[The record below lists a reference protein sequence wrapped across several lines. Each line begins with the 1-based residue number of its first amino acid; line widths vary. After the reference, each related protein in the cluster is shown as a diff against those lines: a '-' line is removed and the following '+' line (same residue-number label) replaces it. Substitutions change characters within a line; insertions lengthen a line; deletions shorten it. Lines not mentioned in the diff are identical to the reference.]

1 MSGSI
6 PAIAANPARRGKFI
20 SLEGGEGAGK
30 STLLA
35 GLVAVLETY
44 GVSLVQTREP
54 GGTQLGEAVRGIVL
68 DPAQRGLTAEA
79 ELLLMFASR
88 AQLVRE
94 VIAPALDAGHWVL
107 CDRFADA
114 SYAYQGGGRG
124 QPAERIA
131 GLEQWACAG
140 LKPDLTLLL
149 DLPVAT
155 GRARA
160 AGRGEADRI
169 EVEADA
175 FFERIRATYRD
186 RAAAEPGRFRII
198 DARQPQ
204 PAVLAAAA
212 QALAEL
218 FGGRVA

>member
-1 MSGSI
+1 MSQT
-6 PAIAANPARRGKFI
+6 RGKFI

-35 GLVAVLETY
+35 GLRACIEAR
-44 GVSLVQTREP
+44 GVELLLTREP
-54 GGTQLGEAVRGIVL
+54 GGTTLGEAVRGIVL
-68 DPAQRGLTAEA
+68 DPALRGMAAET

-94 VIAPALDAGHWVL
+94 LIEPALAAGRWVL
-107 CDRFADA
+107 CDRFTDA

-124 QPAERIA
+124 QPVERIEA
-131 GLEQWACAG
+131 LEQWATGG
-140 LKPDLTLLL
+140 LQPDVTLLL

-175 FFERIRATYRD
+175 FFERVRAAYRA
-186 RAAAEPGRFRII
+186 RAAAQPQRFRVI
-198 DARQPQ
+198 DANQS
-204 PAVLAAAA
+204 PAQVLSAAEQAIAA
-212 QALAEL
+212 L
-218 FGGRVA
+218 FEAGA

>member
-1 MSGSI
+1 MS
-6 PAIAANPARRGKFI
+6 IARGKFI

-35 GLVAVLETY
+35 GLREYIEQSGIALVL
-44 GVSLVQTREP
+44 TREP
-54 GGTQLGEAVRGIVL
+54 GGTEVGEAVRAIVL
-68 DPAQRGLTAEA
+68 DPARHGLAAET

-94 VIAPALDAGHWVL
+94 LIEPALGAGQWVL
-107 CDRFADA
+107 CDRYADA

-124 QPAERIA
+124 QPVERIA
-131 GLEQWACAG
+131 ELERWACAG
-140 LKPDLTLLL
+140 VKPDLTLLL

-160 AGRGEADRI
+160 AGRGNADRI

-175 FFERIRATYRD
+175 FFERVRANYRE
-186 RAAAEPGRFRII
+186 RAAAEPKRFRVI
-198 DARQPQ
+198 DASQS
-204 PAVLAAAA
+204 PAEVLQAATRALAALVREA
-212 QALAEL
+212 Q
-218 FGGRVA
+218 R

>member
-1 MSGSI
+1 MTHT
-6 PAIAANPARRGKFI
+6 RGKFI

-35 GLVAVLETY
+35 GLRACIEARSVDL
-44 GVSLVQTREP
+44 LLTREP
-54 GGTQLGEAVRGIVL
+54 GGTTLGEAVRGIVL
-68 DPAQRGLTAEA
+68 DPALRGMAAET

-94 VIAPALDAGHWVL
+94 LIEPALAAGRWVL
-107 CDRFADA
+107 CDRFTDA

-124 QPAERIA
+124 QPVERIEA
-131 GLEQWACAG
+131 LEQWATGG
-140 LKPDLTLLL
+140 LSPDITLLL

-175 FFERIRATYRD
+175 FFERVRTAYRA
-186 RAAAEPGRFRII
+186 RAAAQPGRFRVI
-198 DARQPQ
+198 DANQS
-204 PAVLAAAA
+204 PADVLRAAE
-212 QALAEL
+212 QAIAPL
-218 FGGRVA
+218 FEATP

>member
-1 MSGSI
+1 MS
-6 PAIAANPARRGKFI
+6 AVRGKFI

-35 GLVAVLETY
+35 GLRDCIEQRGIV
-44 GVSLVQTREP
+44 LVQTREP
-54 GGTQLGEAVRGIVL
+54 GGTAVGEAVRAIVL
-68 DPAQRGLTAEA
+68 DPAQQELAAET

-94 VIAPALDAGHWVL
+94 VIEPALRAGSWVL
-107 CDRFADA
+107 CDRYADA

-124 QPAERIA
+124 QPMERIA
-131 GLEQWACAG
+131 ELERWACAG
-140 LKPDLTLLL
+140 VTPDLTLLL

-160 AGRGEADRI
+160 AGRGDADRI

-175 FFERIRATYRD
+175 FFERVRAAYRD
-186 RAAAEPGRFRII
+186 RAMAEPDRFRLI
-198 DARQPQ
+198 DASQS
-204 PAVLAAAA
+204 PAEVLQAATL
-212 QALAEL
+212 ALDAL
-218 FGGRVA
+218 TGKSPA

>member
-1 MSGSI
+1 M
-6 PAIAANPARRGKFI
+6 NPKRGKFI

-35 GLVAVLETY
+35 GLRAHIERRGVDLVL
-44 GVSLVQTREP
+44 TREP
-54 GGTQLGEAVRGIVL
+54 GGTQLGEAVRAIVL
-68 DPAQRGLTAEA
+68 DPALRNMAAET

-94 VIAPALDAGHWVL
+94 LIEPALAAGRWVL
-107 CDRFADA
+107 CDRFTDA

-124 QPAERIA
+124 QSVERIA
-131 GLEQWACAG
+131 ALEQWATGG
-140 LKPDLTLLL
+140 LAPDITLLL

-175 FFERIRATYRD
+175 FFERVREAYRT
-186 RAAAEPGRFRII
+186 RAAAQPGRFRTI
-198 DARQPQ
+198 DASLT
-204 PAVLAAAA
+204 PAEVLRMAET
-212 QALAEL
+212 ALEPL
-218 FGGRVA
+218 FGADP

>member
-1 MSGSI
+1 MS
-6 PAIAANPARRGKFI
+6 AARGKFI

-35 GLVAVLETY
+35 GLRAYIEQH
-44 GVSLVQTREP
+44 GIALVQTREP
-54 GGTQLGEAVRGIVL
+54 GGTAVGEAVRAIVL
-68 DPAQRGLTAEA
+68 DPARHGLAAET

-94 VIAPALDAGHWVL
+94 LIEPALSAGQWVL
-107 CDRFADA
+107 CDRYADA

-124 QPAERIA
+124 QPVERIA
-131 GLEQWACAG
+131 ELERWACAG
-140 LKPDLTLLL
+140 VKPDLTLLL

-160 AGRGEADRI
+160 AGRGDADRI

-175 FFERIRATYRD
+175 FFERVRTSYRE
-186 RAAAEPGRFRII
+186 RAASEPDRFRVI
-198 DARQPQ
+198 DASQSPA
-204 PAVLAAAA
+204 AVLQAATR
-212 QALAEL
+212 ALAVL
-218 FGGRVA
+218 IGAAHA

>member
-1 MSGSI
+1 MSQT
-6 PAIAANPARRGKFI
+6 RGKFI

-35 GLVAVLETY
+35 GLRACIEAR
-44 GVSLVQTREP
+44 GVDLLLTREP
-54 GGTQLGEAVRGIVL
+54 GGTTLGEAVRGIVL
-68 DPAQRGLTAEA
+68 DPALRGMAAET

-94 VIAPALDAGHWVL
+94 LIEPALAAGRWVL
-107 CDRFADA
+107 CDRFTDA

-124 QPAERIA
+124 QPVERIEA
-131 GLEQWACAG
+131 LEQWATGG
-140 LKPDLTLLL
+140 LSPDITLLL

-175 FFERIRATYRD
+175 FFERVRTAYRA
-186 RAAAEPGRFRII
+186 RAAAQPGRFRVI
-198 DARQPQ
+198 DANQS
-204 PAVLAAAA
+204 PADVLRAAE
-212 QALAEL
+212 QAIAPL
-218 FGGRVA
+218 FEATP

>member
-1 MSGSI
+1 MSQT
-6 PAIAANPARRGKFI
+6 RGKFI

-35 GLVAVLETY
+35 GLRACIEAR
-44 GVSLVQTREP
+44 GVDLLLTREP
-54 GGTQLGEAVRGIVL
+54 GGTALGEAVRGIVL
-68 DPAQRGLTAEA
+68 DPALRGMAAET

-94 VIAPALDAGHWVL
+94 LIEPALAAGRWVL
-107 CDRFADA
+107 CDRFTDA

-124 QPAERIA
+124 QPVERIQA
-131 GLEQWACAG
+131 LEQWATGG
-140 LKPDLTLLL
+140 LAPDITLLL

-175 FFERIRATYRD
+175 FFERVRAAYRA
-186 RAAAEPGRFRII
+186 RAAAQPQRFRVI
-198 DARQPQ
+198 DASHSPDD
-204 PAVLAAAA
+204 VLRAAEQAIAA
-212 QALAEL
+212 L
-218 FGGRVA
+218 FEAAP

>member
-1 MSGSI
+1 MS
-6 PAIAANPARRGKFI
+6 AATQALARGKFI

-35 GLVAVLETY
+35 GLRAIIEQH

-54 GGTQLGEAVRGIVL
+54 GGTQLGEAARAIVL

-94 VIAPALDAGHWVL
+94 VIAPAIDAGHWVL

-124 QPAERIA
+124 QPVERIA
-131 GLEQWACAG
+131 ELERWACAG

-155 GRARA
+155 GRARV

-169 EVEADA
+169 EIEADN
-175 FFERIRATYRD
+175 FFERIRSTYRE
-186 RAAAEPGRFRII
+186 RAAAEPDRFRVL
-198 DARQPQ
+198 DASRS
-204 PAVLAAAA
+204 PAEVLQAAT
-212 QALAEL
+212 QAIAEL
-218 FGGRVA
+218 FKGLSA